1 MNDHYYDEYDDYDER
16 DRKWGSWSL
25 FALLFTVCLFI
36 VTAPVIF
43 DAPSYECRV
52 SHVVVEEGDTLDG
65 IAREYCE
72 GDVDDVVHLLAKMY
86 GVIIHVGS
94 LIHLPIPQG

>member
-1 MNDHYYDEYDDYDER
+1 MNDNYYDER
-16 DRKWGSWSL
+16 DRRNGTRAV
-25 FALLFTVCLFI
+25 FALLLAFCLFA
-36 VTAPVIF
+36 VSAPALF
-43 DAPSYECRV
+43 DSPSYECRV

-94 LIHLPIPQG
+94 TLHLPIPQE